1 MSFLESVYQGILVT
15 PIWEWI
21 AVLTGVL
28 YVILAALRNNLCWI
42 FAIASSGIFI
52 YLCLDGKLYIESVLQ
67 AFYIVMAIVGWI
79 SWRKN
84 DQSESDQMD
93 KLLDSPE
100 HRGDVKTWPLNYHGF
115 NILISGAVAFLLG
128 FCFDTFTDQA
138 NPYMDAF
145 TTVFSLAATYMVV
158 KKVLENWIY
167 WIVIDIVSI
176 FLYHDRGYSLSAV
189 LYFLFTILAI
199 VGFVAW
205 RKRFKTQSA

>member
-1 MSFLESVYQGILVT
+1 MSFLESVYQGILIT

-21 AVLTGVL
+21 AVLTGIL

-67 AFYIVMAIVGWI
+67 AFYIVMAIVGWV

-84 DQSESDQMD
+84 GQSESGQTDE
-93 KLLDSPE
+93 LLDSQE
-100 HRGDVKTWPLNYHGF
+100 SKGDVKTWPLSYHGF

-145 TTVFSLAATYMVV
+145 TTIFSLAATYMVV

-176 FLYHDRGYSLSAV
+176 F
-189 LYFLFTILAI
+189 I
-199 VGFVAW
+199 VFFFFS
-205 RKRFKTQSA
+205 FKII